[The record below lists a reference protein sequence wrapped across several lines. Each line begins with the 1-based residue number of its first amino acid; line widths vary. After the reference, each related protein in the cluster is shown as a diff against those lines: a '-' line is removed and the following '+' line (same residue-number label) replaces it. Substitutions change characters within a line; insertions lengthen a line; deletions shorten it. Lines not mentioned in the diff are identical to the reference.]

1 MPFPDKSTYTLVLM
15 KTVWQY
21 VTGMRTSGIN
31 YASSRTSP
39 CSCLTVDVK
48 YVTGMSYALPY
59 VHFGSQQLAA
69 EALMV
74 AQF

>member
-1 MPFPDKSTYTLVLM
+1 MPFPDKSTCTLVLM
-15 KTVWQY
+15 KTLWQY
-21 VTGMRTSGIN
+21 VTVN
-31 YASSRTSP
+31 
-39 CSCLTVDVK
+39 VK